1 MIDIEYDLAAEME
14 AAVQPEVGADF
25 HVYTDRTIRPEK
37 LPAGFLE
44 EIENATYTRT
54 SDSNGIEHHAT
65 VTYRWTVTSKKKNDK
80 KSECKRIFSLGDAV
94 LTDLGFVRI
103 SKAPTD
109 MNNAT
114 MYRLTGRYTAVVD
127 TNKQII
133 GGKSIG
139 S

>member
-14 AAVQPEVGADF
+14 AALQTELGESF
-25 HVYTDRTIRPEK
+25 HVYTDRTIKPAT
-37 LPAGFLE
+37 LPSGFLE
-44 EIENATYTRT
+44 EIENAVYTRT
-54 SDSNGIEHHAT
+54 SDSDGREHHAT
-65 VTYRWTVTSKKKNDK
+65 VTYRWTVTSKKKNGK
-80 KSECKRIFSLGDAV
+80 KSECKRIFALGDAV

-133 GGKSIG
+133 GGQSIG
-139 S
+139 G